1 MKTLPSTL
9 LIFLVLSIMPL
20 AGCKTAEAP
29 HDNASKS
36 APETSSNPVQA
47 DNSNQSTQ
55 TAKADQEPN
64 PSPEGGAPASKPGSP
79 AQLIGIYES
88 TEVQS
93 GGVVTLLS
101 QLKTMFLFS
110 ADGSY
115 SRESK
120 VKGKPYHSD
129 SGTFRIEPPDKL
141 ILNIQVTGLKAQ
153 RKIQSPPLTKTHRF
167 SLSSD
172 GDQLTLISADGKTA
186 LFRRV
191 SKPKT
196 T

>member
-1 MKTLPSTL
+1 MKKAPSTSL
-9 LIFLVLSIMPL
+9 LVLVLTLILL

-29 HDNASKS
+29 HDNSSKS
-36 APETSSNPVQA
+36 APVTASNPVQA
-47 DNSNQSTQ
+47 DNSSQSTQ
-55 TAKADQEPN
+55 TANTNSESKP
-64 PSPEGGAPASKPGSP
+64 PPEGGASANKPGLP
-79 AQLIGIYES
+79 AQLIGVYES
-88 TEVQS
+88 SEVQS

-120 VKGKPYHSD
+120 VKGNPYHFD
-129 SGTFRIEPPDKL
+129 SGTYRIEAPDKL
-141 ILNIQVTGLKAQ
+141 ILSIQVTGLKAQ

-172 GDQLTLISADGKTA
+172 GDQLTLTSDNGKTA
-186 LFRRV
+186 IFRRV

-196 T
+196 

>member
-1 MKTLPSTL
+1 MKRVLSTS
-9 LIFLVLSIMPL
+9 LIFLVSSLVLL

-29 HDNASKS
+29 HDNSSKS
-36 APETSSNPVQA
+36 APVTSTKPVQP

-55 TAKADQEPN
+55 TANADHERN
-64 PSPEGGAPASKPGSP
+64 PSPEGGASATKPGSP

-110 ADGSY
+110 SDGTY

-129 SGTFRIEPPDKL
+129 SGSYRIEPPDKL
-141 ILNIQVTGLKAQ
+141 ILSIQVTGLKAQ

-172 GDQLTLISADGKTA
+172 GDQLTLTSDNGKTA
-186 LFRRV
+186 IFRRV